1 MFKQLRKWRGSLFPQ
16 TKVAAPSCAFERL
29 EDRQLLSAAISSI
42 SADNRGM
49 VMLGVTQDLNPSTV
63 NSKTVQI
70 LVGGLDGQLGTK
82 DDLRKRASVKYSQDT
97 DTITISAKVPVNT
110 RYRVL
115 LMERYVESYLA
126 EMSEFVRAVREGGP
140 SPVSG
145 TEARIPVVMAHAA
158 RRSAVENRPV
168 RLSEIG

>member
-1 MFKQLRKWRGSLFPQ
+1 MGGGQLPFEGFQLMFKQLRKWRGSLFPQ

-97 DTITISAKVPVNT
+97 DTITISAKVPVNV
-110 RYRVL
+110 VL
-115 LMERYVESYLA
+115 AWFTPTVRPPELVA
-126 EMSEFVRAVREGGP
+126 EPLSTVPAPASEPR
-140 SPVSG
+140 
-145 TEARIPVVMAHAA
+145 
-158 RRSAVENRPV
+158 
-168 RLSEIG
+168 